1 MFVSP
6 QNSHVEIFTRNVVV
20 LEDGT
25 FKRWWL
31 VDEGGALM
39 NGIGALI
46 KEALE
51 SSLSPSTMW
60 RHSEKALAVNQEENS
75 YQDFPELRGRKFLSF
90 VNYLVYSI
98 LL

>member
-1 MFVSP
+1 M
-6 QNSHVEIFTRNVVV
+6 V
-20 LEDGT
+20 LGSEAFRKCLGH
-25 FKRWWL
+25 
-31 VDEGGALM
+31 EGGTVM

-60 RHSEKALAVNQEENS
+60 RHSEKALAVNQDENS

>member
-1 MFVSP
+1 M
-6 QNSHVEIFTRNVVV
+6 V
-20 LEDGT
+20 LGSEAFRKCLGP
-25 FKRWWL
+25 
-31 VDEGGALM
+31 EGGTVM

-51 SSLSPSTMW
+51 GSLTPSTMW
-60 RHSEKALAVNQEENS
+60 RHSEKALAVNKEEDSLQN
-75 YQDFPELRGRKFLSF
+75 FPELGEIRFLSF